1 MPNVTITGTTV
12 ASSVPAYS
20 FGGSNVTLFNLGSIE
35 STGAFAVL
43 STLASNAVVNS
54 GTIGSGNTQRIGI
67 RMSAGGAVTNQ
78 AGGTIRSG
86 VGVQISGAAGT
97 VANAGVITGTNA
109 NLFGVRLQNG
119 GTVSNLSGGTIS
131 GPLAGL
137 YIGRVGQ
144 TTVTNAAGGTI
155 TGRKAIFNGGDTQIV
170 NAGKVLGETTINT
183 LSTGAGAYI
192 IA

>member
-43 STLASNAVVNS
+43 STLANNAVVNS
-54 GTIGSGNTQRIGI
+54 GTIGSGNTQRIGM

-144 TTVTNAAGGTI
+144 TTVTNAAGGVDPWLKPGALCRI
-155 TGRKAIFNGGDTQIV
+155 SDHINLTGRNPLVGPNVAQ
-170 NAGKVLGETTINT
+170 LGPR
-183 LSTGAGAYI
+183 
-192 IA
+192 